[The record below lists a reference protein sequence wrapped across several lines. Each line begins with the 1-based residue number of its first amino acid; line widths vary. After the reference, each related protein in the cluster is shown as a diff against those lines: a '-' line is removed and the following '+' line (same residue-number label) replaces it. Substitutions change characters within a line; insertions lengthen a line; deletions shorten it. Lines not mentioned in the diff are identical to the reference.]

1 MLRDQQFLAPAGARS
16 PAAYVPRDR
25 RLSIQGRTARR
36 MGGAR
41 DRAAR
46 PQSRSLSIGLLLDVC
61 QHWRLALQRVLYVIA
76 LAIRWYVRYRLSY
89 ADVMEWFAERG
100 LVVDRSTV
108 YRWVQR
114 FLPLFGEAAR
124 AHRTGHELP

>member
-1 MLRDQQFLAPAGARS
+1 MYASTGDLHFKG
-16 PAAYVPRDR
+16 YC
-25 RLSIQGRTARR
+25 T
-36 MGGAR
+36 
-41 DRAAR
+41 
-46 PQSRSLSIGLLLDVC
+46 
-61 QHWRLALQRVLYVIA
+61 
-76 LAIRWYVRYRLSY
+76 RWYVRYRLSY

-124 AHRTGHELP
+124 AHRTGHLKIPHDIGFHTLSATRKEAWLFQISGILALP